1 MLCEILFATSFWKT
15 TDLGMVFDSI
25 ADIRQW
31 SLDNPDLPIWDH
43 PEVAHLDINEI
54 VLDFLHGCEN
64 HVNKS
69 DIDKSETTQ
78 MMALI
83 IALLNGY
90 PAKRPTL
97 NEAITILA
105 GTVQTEKWK
114 WAATPVMRSSGIEAE
129 EDTEELATENL
140 VSPLEM
146 PLRHVYYL
154 WNLAGGDVELEM
166 TRVGLLLATPVIE
179 LLPRICRVQDGKES
193 GSTGR
198 DTAYLYSNAT
208 SVLRLDEL
216 RHRLNSNGQADRDMF
231 EWDTNYFMV
240 VEEND
245 VNFLVQSTETNIA
258 DNVPDKDEDDFI
270 FVELGDAGVTGGPPT
285 LGSIQSSVSTPGSMQ
300 YQVEPNRPISTT
312 STPSIRSNQSFS
324 NSTQTPKLPLLQ
336 REKAPL
342 YQYHRIQLFSELLN
356 QYPASRNEI
365 IHHAKVDIPPALRG
379 WIWAAILGVGSDYNE
394 AYSRIDKVTDFG
406 TDRQV
411 RDLVAGLLN
420 GYTYSTASDNL
431 IHC

>member
-1 MLCEILFATSFWKT
+1 
-15 TDLGMVFDSI
+15 
-25 ADIRQW
+25 
-31 SLDNPDLPIWDH
+31 
-43 PEVAHLDINEI
+43 
-54 VLDFLHGCEN
+54 
-64 HVNKS
+64 
-69 DIDKSETTQ
+69 
-78 MMALI
+78 
-83 IALLNGY
+83 
-90 PAKRPTL
+90 
-97 NEAITILA
+97 
-105 GTVQTEKWK
+105 
-114 WAATPVMRSSGIEAE
+114 
-129 EDTEELATENL
+129 
-140 VSPLEM
+140 
-146 PLRHVYYL
+146 
-154 WNLAGGDVELEM
+154 M

-216 RHRLNSNGQADRDMF
+216 RHRLDNNSQTDRDMF

-245 VNFLVQSTETNIA
+245 VNFLVQSTETNIT

-270 FVELGDAGVTGGPPT
+270 FVELGDAGVTSGPLT

-312 STPSIRSNQSFS
+312 STPSIRSNQSFN

-342 YQYHRIQLFSELLN
+342 YQYNRIQLFSELLN

-379 WIWAAILGVGSDYNE
+379 SIWAAILGVGSDYNE
-394 AYSRIDKVTDFG
+394 VYSRIDKVTDFG

-431 IHC
+431 IQC